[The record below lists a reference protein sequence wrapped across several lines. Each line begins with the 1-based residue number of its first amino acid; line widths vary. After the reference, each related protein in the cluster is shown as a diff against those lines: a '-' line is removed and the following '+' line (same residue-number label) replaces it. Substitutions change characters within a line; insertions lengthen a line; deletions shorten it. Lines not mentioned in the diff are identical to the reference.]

1 MKKRLL
7 ELLACPECNDG
18 FKIVKGQFI
27 GGELDEGLMQCT
39 NCGDQYPIVN
49 GIPRMLKNKDS
60 GYYKLCRNY
69 EYQWTTMKW
78 FNPELTSS
86 RFYELTGLDNNII
99 KGKVILDVGTGGG
112 RWAYQLAKRNA
123 GDVVA
128 FDYTEAVDYAK
139 SICSEFNN
147 IHFVQADIYS
157 MPYKRESF
165 DVIHAHGVL
174 HNLPEP
180 EIAMENL
187 SHLVKK
193 KGLFVFLV
201 FRNLTKIQT
210 IIDHSISWFT
220 SRLPIKLM
228 YYLSFIPTLIEYIPG
243 ALFLLKN
250 VFYLSGQ
257 PGFLRKHYHNYD
269 WYTSRIKH
277 RMSPLQAKE
286 VMQCLGFSEIN
297 ILKTNGFRIKS
308 RFRAIGNIRK
318 KLLDKGYFLNATLG
332 VKAVK

>member
-7 ELLACPECNDG
+7 ELLACPKCSNE
-18 FKIVKGQFI
+18 FKIVKGQFSN
-27 GGELDEGLMQCT
+27 GELDEGLMQCIS
-39 NCGDQYPIVN
+39 CGDQYPIVN
-49 GIPRMLKNKDS
+49 GIPRMLKKMDS
-60 GYYKLCRNY
+60 EYYKCCRNY
-69 EYQWTTMKW
+69 EYQWTKMNW

-86 RFYELTGLDNNII
+86 RFYELTGLDNKTI

-139 SICSEFNN
+139 NLCSEFNN

-157 MPYKRESF
+157 MPYKKDSF
-165 DVIHAHGVL
+165 DIIHAHGVL

-180 EIAMENL
+180 EIAMKNL
-187 SHLVKK
+187 SYVVKK

-201 FRNLTKIQT
+201 FRNLTKVQT

-228 YYLSFIPTLIEYIPG
+228 YYLCFIPTIIEYIPG
-243 ALFLLKN
+243 TLFLLKN
-250 VFYLSGQ
+250 IFYLSGQ
-257 PGFLRKHYHNYD
+257 PGFSRKHYHNYD

-277 RMSPLQAKE
+277 RMSPLQAKQI
-286 VMQCLGFSEIN
+286 MQHLGFSEIN
-297 ILKTNGFRIKS
+297 ILKTNGFRVKS
-308 RFRAIGNIRK
+308 RFSINRKIRK
-318 KLLDKGYFLNATLG
+318 YLLKKGFFLNATLG